1 MKTHEVM
8 TNTAHR
14 PLKGAVG
21 DHPREIREN
30 YVFFFLQK
38 KGPHV
43 WNHHVPKY
51 YEVRSTW
58 NPQKWG
64 GREGGIKEHDFF
76 FR

>member
-51 YEVRSTW
+51 YEVRST
-58 NPQKWG
+58 
-64 GREGGIKEHDFF
+64 
-76 FR
+76 